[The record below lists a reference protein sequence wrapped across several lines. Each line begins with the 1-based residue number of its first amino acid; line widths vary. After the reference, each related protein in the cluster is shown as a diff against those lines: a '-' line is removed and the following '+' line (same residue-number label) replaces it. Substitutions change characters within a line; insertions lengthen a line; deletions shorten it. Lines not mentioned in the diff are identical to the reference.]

1 MNFLLIYRQ
10 EAALNFLHELA
21 VKRGVMFSPELAW
34 WRGGWRY
41 VGTCKKKCMEFFW
54 FNSRVENLIL

>member
-10 EAALNFLHELA
+10 EAALNFLHEIA

-34 WRGGWRY
+34 WRGGGRY
-41 VGTCKKKCMEFFW
+41 VGTCKKKMYGIFL
-54 FNSRVENLIL
+54 VQL